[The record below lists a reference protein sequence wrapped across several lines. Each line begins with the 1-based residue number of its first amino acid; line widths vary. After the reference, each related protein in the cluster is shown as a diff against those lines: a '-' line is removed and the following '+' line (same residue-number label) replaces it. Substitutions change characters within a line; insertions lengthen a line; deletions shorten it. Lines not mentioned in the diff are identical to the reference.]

1 MTTCQKSEAIFPV
14 VVVEV
19 NGIKCRALIDSGA
32 GSSYVS
38 TKLIELLKLK
48 PSQTLVKNI
57 DMLMASKTS
66 KLEIYDMKLD
76 FLNGS
81 FSLPVKATKVNKS
94 DFLSIDNP
102 NYPELIT
109 QHPHLKGVM
118 MSDNDVKDSLPVHVI
133 LGSGEYAKIK
143 PKPSRGLGVRK
154 PPLPNSPSLDG
165 SEWVLGTNSTA
176 MSCCLPRPPK
186 LNTKNYVDLMF
197 SGSKT
202 HHNTISQWFLAS
214 SKNN

>member
-32 GSSYVS
+32 I
-38 TKLIELLKLK
+38 KLIELLKLK

-76 FLNGS
+76 SLNGS

-94 DFLSIDNP
+94 ELLSIDNP

-109 QHPHLKGVM
+109 QHPHLKGVTM
-118 MSDNDVKDSLPVHVI
+118 NDNDVKDSLPVHVI

-143 PKPSRGLGVRK
+143 TQTKPRI
-154 PPLPNSPSLDG
+154 G
-165 SEWVLGTNSTA
+165 SEKAPIVELTKFGWFLMVLGTNSTA
-176 MSCCLPRPPK
+176 MSCCSLRPPK
-186 LNTKNYVDLMF
+186 LNMKNYVDLMF

>member
-48 PSQTLVKNI
+48 PSQILVKNI

-76 FLNGS
+76 SLNGS
-81 FSLPVKATKVNKS
+81 F
-94 DFLSIDNP
+94 IC
-102 NYPELIT
+102 
-109 QHPHLKGVM
+109 Q
-118 MSDNDVKDSLPVHVI
+118 
-133 LGSGEYAKIK
+133 
-143 PKPSRGLGVRK
+143 
-154 PPLPNSPSLDG
+154 
-165 SEWVLGTNSTA
+165 
-176 MSCCLPRPPK
+176 
-186 LNTKNYVDLMF
+186 
-197 SGSKT
+197 
-202 HHNTISQWFLAS
+202 
-214 SKNN
+214 